1 MSFVTTILRDTAITT
16 GSPSGGFVTVKATFA
31 SDTAT
36 NLIVNADS
44 GAQNLSGFVNGAKLD
59 LLRAWWSFSTGNYDT
74 DDSNDCII
82 EFKSTGDDVVALHLS
97 GTGHYDG
104 TAGAIKG
111 TAVNATATSSDIT
124 AQTKTTSGFVILEF
138 KKDGAWVA

>member
-31 SDTAT
+31 SDTDT
-36 NLIVNADS
+36 NLIVDAD
-44 GAQNLSGFVNGAKLD
+44 AQNLSGFVNGAKLD
-59 LLRAWWSFSTGNYDT
+59 LTRAWWSFSTGNYDV
-74 DDSNDCII
+74 DNSNDCII
-82 EFKSTGDDVVALHLS
+82 EFKGSSNDVVALHLS

-104 TAGAIKG
+104 TAGKIPG
-111 TAVNATATSSDIT
+111 SATNTTVTSSDIT
-124 AQTKTTSGFVILEF
+124 AQPATTSGFVILEF

>member
-1 MSFVTTILRDTAITT
+1 MSFVTTTLRDTAIVT
-16 GSPSGGFVTVKATFA
+16 GSASGGYVTVKATFA

-36 NLIVNADS
+36 NLILDAHS
-44 GAQNLSGFVNGAKLD
+44 LKGFVNGCKLD
-59 LLRAWWSFSTGNYDT
+59 LTRAWWSFSTGNYDT
-74 DDSNDCII
+74 DNSNDCII
-82 EFKSTGDDVVALHLS
+82 EFKSTGTDVVALHLS

-111 TAVNATATSSDIT
+111 TAVNTTATSSDIT
-124 AQTKTTSGFVILEF
+124 AQTATTSGFVILEF

>member
-1 MSFVTTILRDTAITT
+1 MSFVTTTLRDTAIVT
-16 GSPSGGFVTVKATFA
+16 GSASGGYVTVKATFA

-36 NLIVNADS
+36 NLIVD
-44 GAQNLSGFVNGAKLD
+44 GGGLSGFVNGCKLD
-59 LLRAWWSFSTGNYDT
+59 LTRAWWSFSTGNYDT
-74 DDSNDCII
+74 DNSNDCII
-82 EFKSTGDDVVALHLS
+82 EFKSTGTDVVALHLS

-104 TAGAIKG
+104 TAGAILG
-111 TAVNATATSSDIT
+111 TAVNTTATSSDIT